1 MENHTQN
8 VVGKL
13 FSDHFLKKS
22 KLSISLDEQSK
33 VLRSLFLLSVQ
44 VEDYCMSKS
53 RTTVWPS
60 RGHIILNKVVDERVY
75 YNLTV

>member
-33 VLRSLFLLSVQ
+33 VLCSLFLLSV
-44 VEDYCMSKS
+44 
-53 RTTVWPS
+53 
-60 RGHIILNKVVDERVY
+60 
-75 YNLTV
+75 